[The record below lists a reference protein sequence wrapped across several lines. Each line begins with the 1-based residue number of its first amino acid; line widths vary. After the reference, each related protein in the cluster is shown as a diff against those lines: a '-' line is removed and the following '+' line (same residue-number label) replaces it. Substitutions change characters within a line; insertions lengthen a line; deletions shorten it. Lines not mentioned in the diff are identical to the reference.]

1 MHIVGLPLIIA
12 HRDRMLELL
21 NANTMKYKKRQY
33 KNSINNDLLRTLPFA
48 MHLRVTEGSD
58 SPLDWD

>member
-21 NANTMKYKKRQY
+21 NAYTMKCKKTAIQ
-33 KNSINNDLLRTLPFA
+33 K
-48 MHLRVTEGSD
+48 
-58 SPLDWD
+58 